1 MPTYPA
7 DTALIVV
14 DLQPDFMPGGAL
26 PCHEGD
32 AIVPGI
38 AALLASGRY
47 TTVIATQD
55 WHPADHASFAS
66 QHPGRAPFEQITLHG
81 QPQTL
86 WPDHCVAGSPGAA
99 LDERIDW
106 NRTSLILRKGSRT
119 DVDSYSAFFEN
130 HGPNGSR
137 PATGLAGWL
146 RERGITSVHVCG
158 LARDYC
164 VLWTA
169 QDACAA
175 GFNVRFLWDLT
186 RPVSP
191 DGDAP
196 TRAALE
202 AAGIGIVE
210 GSNE

>member
-1 MPTYPA
+1 M
-7 DTALIVV
+7 
-14 DLQPDFMPGGAL
+14 
-26 PCHEGD
+26 
-32 AIVPGI
+32 
-38 AALLASGRY
+38 
-47 TTVIATQD
+47 
-55 WHPADHASFAS
+55 
-66 QHPGRAPFEQITLHG
+66 
-81 QPQTL
+81 
-86 WPDHCVAGSPGAA
+86 
-99 LDERIDW
+99 
-106 NRTSLILRKGSRT
+106 
-119 DVDSYSAFFEN
+119 
-130 HGPNGSR
+130 
-137 PATGLAGWL
+137 
-146 RERGITSVHVCG
+146 HVCG

-196 TRAALE
+196 TRAALD